1 MLIRLAM
8 KLSELSPRFKK
19 LLWRRW
25 YQYLAG
31 YKMAD
36 WQFMNYGYASSDA
49 SGEPVVLHPDDE
61 PNRYAIQLYRRVAG
75 AVELKGREVLEVGCG
90 RGGGSS
96 FITRYHHPK
105 QMTGV
110 DFSAKAIR
118 FCQENHRIDGLSFVH
133 GDAEALPFGDES
145 FDAII
150 NVESSHCY
158 GSMPAFL
165 LEVRRILRPGGHFLF
180 ADLRSTEDRE
190 RLHGQVVETGMAIL
204 ERQDITPN
212 VLEALRQDSERRLAL
227 IERFV
232 NKRLIGTFREFAAI
246 VGSDVF
252 DGFKN
257 GTATYLRYVLQKQK
271 LALR

>member
-36 WQFMNYGYASSDA
+36 WYFIMYGNVSLAEA
-49 SGEPVVLHPDDE
+49 EGPVLHPDDE
-61 PNRYAIQLYRRVAG
+61 ANRYAIQRYRHVAR

-96 FITRYHHPK
+96 FITRSHHPK

-118 FCQENHRIDGLSFVH
+118 FCRENHRIDGLSFVH

-145 FDAII
+145 VDAII
-150 NVESSHCY
+150 NVECSQCY

-165 LEVRRILRPGGHFLF
+165 LEVTMILRPGGHFVF
-180 ADLRSTEDRE
+180 AYFRSSAYRVWLD
-190 RLHGQVVETGMAIL
+190 GQLLDT
-204 ERQDITPN
+204 
-212 VLEALRQDSERRLAL
+212 
-227 IERFV
+227 
-232 NKRLIGTFREFAAI
+232 
-246 VGSDVF
+246 
-252 DGFKN
+252 
-257 GTATYLRYVLQKQK
+257 
-271 LALR
+271 